1 MDVRNDAETEWKAN
15 LGRGFVRHRP
25 NLASLTVGDMNRA
38 ARWEACDSNEIPF
51 TAASDLSVS
60 PNGGIERDGG
70 EGGHALPR
78 LDCEIVTI
86 RETERQIADSLPLT
100 PSTNAERTAT
110 SA

>member
-1 MDVRNDAETEWKAN
+1 MH
-15 LGRGFVRHRP
+15 HRP
-25 NLASLTVGDMNRA
+25 NLASLTVGGMNRT

-60 PNGGIERDGG
+60 PNGGIEREGG
-70 EGGHALPR
+70 REGGHALPR

>member
-1 MDVRNDAETEWKAN
+1 MREEEEEDGEE
-15 LGRGFVRHRP
+15 
-25 NLASLTVGDMNRA
+25 
-38 ARWEACDSNEIPF
+38 EACDSNEIPF

-60 PNGGIERDGG
+60 PNGGIER

-110 SA
+110 SAKLEIARPSKRIASILLTIPQSISPHNFR